1 MTRVDGQSPGDRS
14 LLRIVHADE
23 RPVQSDR
30 PVSREQ
36 MLAETLQ
43 SRLNSQIDRIRIEL
57 VRSPMGAGQ
66 QLDVLA

>member
-1 MTRVDGQSPGDRS
+1 MTRVSGLSPGDRS

-36 MLAETLQ
+36 TLAETLQ
-43 SRLNSQIDRIRIEL
+43 SRLNSQIDRIRTEL
-57 VRSPMGAGQ
+57 VQSQTDAGQ
-66 QLDVLA
+66 QLDILA